1 MELRTDIIVYFI
13 ELIVVNFFVYY
24 SFQKIL
30 NIRNI
35 TMKKLIIIL
44 FANTIISVIGTY
56 IEFWINA
63 FLNLILLVLI
73 NGIILAKLNK
83 NKIGYSIIV
92 TLISYS
98 ICMMCHGIAVII
110 VYVPYKLIHIEN
122 QYLNLI
128 FILIIQFVFIYRIF
142 KIKRLKNGFDF
153 LNNKLNNEN
162 TDIIAINL
170 FVIVMLIYCLTGSIY
185 DEITKNLLITFI
197 ILGITMVAVIQKTF
211 VIYYKQKLLNDTI
224 AQYEK
229 DIKEKDKKIKN
240 LSNEKYE
247 ISRISHEFYNRQKA
261 LELKVKEMLTE
272 TSDEIGILDRIENLT
287 NEYSQNLQSIKG
299 KDKLPLTNI
308 PEIDDM
314 FHYMQSECEENN
326 IDFKLQILEEIYYLI
341 NNIIPKNK
349 LETLIGDLLRNAIRA
364 VNASDNSY
372 KSILTIIGKKE
383 NCYELC
389 VYDSGIEFE
398 IETLMKLGKERATT
412 HKKIGGNGIG
422 FMTTF
427 QTLKECN
434 ASLIIEEKHGIQEN
448 DYTKAVKIIFDRKC
462 EYKICSYRADNLK
475 EKDKENRIILEKL

>member
-1 MELRTDIIVYFI
+1 MNMNIVNIIIKSFFTISFSFIVFVKINNCKKMNNISKLKCVIAVILLTFLYYILKQFLDSLTIAVVLYFIESMSLAYITKLKISRVLVGTMIAITIVYF
-13 ELIVVNFFVYY
+13 
-24 SFQKIL
+24 
-30 NIRNI
+30 
-35 TMKKLIIIL
+35 
-44 FANTIISVIGTY
+44 
-56 IEFWINA
+56 
-63 FLNLILLVLI
+63 VL
-73 NGIILAKLNK
+73 
-83 NKIGYSIIV
+83 
-92 TLISYS
+92 
-98 ICMMCHGIAVII
+98 GIAVALEFLIKNIFNIQNNII
-110 VYVPYKLIHIEN
+110 NL
-122 QYLNLI
+122 LLI
-128 FILIIQFVFIYRIF
+128 FIAEFIILQIF
-142 KIKRLKNGFDF
+142 FRMKRLKNGLSFLQKDNEYIEITIINISTVIILLYGLIGNE
-153 LNNKLNNEN
+153 LNN
-162 TDIIAINL
+162 IRH
-170 FVIVMLIYCLTGSIY
+170 IYFYFL
-185 DEITKNLLITFI
+185 
-197 ILGITMVAVIQKTF
+197 ILGVLTIIVIQKTF

-372 KSILTIIGKKE
+372 KSILTIIGIKE

-398 IETLMKLGKERATT
+398 IETLMKLGKERSTT
-412 HKKIGGNGIG
+412 HKKRGGNGIG